1 MKQIYSAANM
11 LDAQLL
17 KDFLLDRGIEVII
30 KGELLMGAI
39 GEIPADTT
47 PSVWV
52 MDDSDYEAAKSLVSA
67 FEDPDKIISPEKT
80 VWKCLD
86 CDELIEP
93 QFSQCWKCGKPRTQ

>member
-52 MDDSDYEAAKSLVSA
+52 MDDEDFDKAKTLVSA
-67 FEDPDKIISPEKT
+67 FENPDEIVLPEK
-80 VWKCLD
+80 
-86 CDELIEP
+86 
-93 QFSQCWKCGKPRTQ
+93 

>member
-1 MKQIYSAANM
+1 M
-11 LDAQLL
+11 LEAQML
-17 KDFLLDRGIEVII
+17 KDFISNHGIEVMI

-39 GEIPADTT
+39 GEIPADTA

-52 MDDSDYEAAKSLVSA
+52 VNEDDYDRARELVSV
-67 FEDPDKIISPEKT
+67 FEGRDKVSPVDAS

-93 QFSQCWKCGKPRTQ
+93 QFSQCWKCGKSRSK